1 MPSFRAWITGLG
13 VVSAAGVGVEET
25 LASFREGRRNVGPVT
40 LFPTSLHCPV
50 FEARILQADGAVHDH
65 PSRTVRLAMSAVTEA
80 LEASGNPH
88 RDKGLRIGVC
98 LGTTVASQLNNLE
111 FYEAYRRTAHPPLA
125 AVEDFLKANLAE
137 AVAQA
142 LDVRGP
148 RATLVNACSSG
159 TDAIGLGLSWLRA
172 GLCDLVIAGGADEL
186 NLVPL
191 CGFHSLG
198 IVSDSPCAPFDLHR
212 SGLNLGEGAG
222 ILVLETDEARRKR
235 GREARLLLAGYG
247 AACDAYHLTA
257 PHPDGLGIRSA
268 IMGALQ
274 QAETAPGEI
283 AFVNAH
289 GTATPD
295 NDRVEGNALGGI
307 FGRGLAVLSTKG
319 YTGHTLGAA
328 GGIEAVFTALG
339 LQERWV
345 PASAGF
351 ETPDPDIPI
360 APLRGRTSMDGCAAM
375 STSLAFG
382 GNNAALV
389 IRRAG

>member
-1 MPSFRAWITGLG
+1 MAPFRAWISGLG

-25 LASFREGRRNVGPVT
+25 LASFRDGRRSAGPVT
-40 LFPTSLHCPV
+40 LFPTSLRCPV
-50 FEARILQADGAVHDH
+50 FEARAFPAEGAATDH
-65 PSRTVRLAMSAVTEA
+65 PSRTVRLAMFAIAEA
-80 LEASGNPH
+80 LAAAGNPH

-98 LGTTVASQLNNLE
+98 LGTTVASQLNDLA
-111 FYEAYRRTAHPPLA
+111 FYENYRRTAHPPLD
-125 AVEDFLKANLAE
+125 AVREFLKANLAE

-148 RATLVNACSSG
+148 RATIVNACSSG
-159 TDAIGLGLSWLRA
+159 TDAIGLGWSWLRS
-172 GLCDLVIAGGADEL
+172 GRCDIVIAGGADEL

-198 IVSDSPCAPFDLHR
+198 IVSDSACAPFDLHR

-222 ILVLETDEARRKR
+222 VLVMESEETRRKR
-235 GREARLLLAGYG
+235 GREACLLLAGAG
-247 AACDAYHLTA
+247 AACDAHHLTA
-257 PHPDGLGIRSA
+257 PHPDGIGIRSA
-268 IMGALQ
+268 IQAALQ
-274 QAETAPGEI
+274 QAETSPGEL

-295 NDRVEGNALGGI
+295 NDRVEGNALGAI
-307 FGRGLAVLSTKG
+307 FGRELAVLSTKG

-339 LQERWV
+339 LRERWV

-351 ETPDPDIPI
+351 EAADPDIAI
-360 APLRGRTSMDGCAAM
+360 TPLRERTALDGGAAM

-382 GNNAALV
+382 GNNAAIV